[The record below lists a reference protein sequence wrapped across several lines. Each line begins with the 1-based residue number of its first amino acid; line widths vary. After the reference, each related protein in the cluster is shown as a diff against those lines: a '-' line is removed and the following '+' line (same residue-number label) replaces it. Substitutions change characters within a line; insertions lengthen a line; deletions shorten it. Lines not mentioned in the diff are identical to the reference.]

1 MLADANRQATQELRE
16 AEARGAKLLEQSR
29 HQATELTNSAR
40 AEVEQTLEWARAQA
54 NAIMVRAQQGAE
66 QLLSAAGLGDE
77 AISGVSEAIVRA
89 AQVETETEAPAELP
103 ERSALSPSPRLSRR
117 RLPSPREK
125 RATKTAPSRSSL
137 SRQCREDLGRGS
149 RSKPAS

>member
-1 MLADANRQATQELRE
+1 MSTQYDTNPGSKSPEEVQREVRQ
-16 AEARGAKLLEQSR
+16 S
-29 HQATELTNSAR
+29 R

-89 AQVETETEAPAELP
+89 AQVETETAAPTELP
-103 ERSALSPSPRLSRR
+103 ERSGPVAVTPPESETRPEPTREENDEDSP
-117 RLPSPREK
+117 
-125 RATKTAPSRSSL
+125 
-137 SRQCREDLGRGS
+137 
-149 RSKPAS
+149 KPQ